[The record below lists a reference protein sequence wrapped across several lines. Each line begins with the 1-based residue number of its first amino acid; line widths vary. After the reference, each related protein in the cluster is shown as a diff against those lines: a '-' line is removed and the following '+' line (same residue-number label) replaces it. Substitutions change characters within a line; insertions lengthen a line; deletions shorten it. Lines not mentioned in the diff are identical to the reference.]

1 MRTPKRLKKEEP
13 VEKVVGRQGLIS
25 FRFDLL
31 HEVSYTDCQT
41 SDFFIKFLKRLKQLC
56 SLNWNEINASP
67 RHSFGYEK
75 IPINSIKKEVC
86 ITKEINFLFAFRAT
100 GDNRAFL
107 GFRDGDV
114 FQVVF
119 VESNFGDIYEH

>member
-1 MRTPKRLKKEEP
+1 MGTPKRLKKEEP
-13 VEKVVGRQGLIS
+13 VEKIVGRQGLIS

-31 HEVSYTDCQT
+31 HEVSYTDCQI

-56 SLNWNEINASP
+56 SLNWNEINTSP

-75 IPINSIKKEVC
+75 IPRNSIKKEIS

-119 VESNFGDIYEH
+119 IESNFGDIYEH

>member
-1 MRTPKRLKKEEP
+1 MGAPKRLKKEEP

-56 SLNWNEINASP
+56 SLNWNEINTSS

-75 IPINSIKKEVC
+75 IPINSIIKEVC